1 MRGWAPMVGFADT
14 SADLAKFRRGG
25 PWDLQRLSGNFDPRF
40 IDSATILIGM
50 YAAAAGIT
58 RNQILDIENAV
69 AATSSY
75 PKDTKFDP
83 TYTHLPVRNV
93 TNTDTGM
100 RLVQSGAYV
109 P

>member
-1 MRGWAPMVGFADT
+1 MVGYKAT
-14 SADLAKFRRGG
+14 SEDLANFGRGG
-25 PWDLQRLSGNFDPRF
+25 KWDLQRLSGNFDPRF
-40 IDSATILIGM
+40 IDLATILIGM
-50 YAAAAGIT
+50 FAASAGVT
-58 RNQILDIENAV
+58 RDQILSIENKIAI
-69 AATSSY
+69 TSTYAKGTVMDS
-75 PKDTKFDP
+75 